1 MARDPFMRL
10 LVQDGFPDGR
20 AAQASGIHYRSADH
34 RQIAGNPHEANVSI
48 INADAQSDLRQNS
61 KK

>member
-1 MARDPFMRL
+1 MRL

-20 AAQASGIHYRSADH
+20 AAQASGIHYGSADH
-34 RQIAGNPHEANVSI
+34 RQIAGDPHEANVSI